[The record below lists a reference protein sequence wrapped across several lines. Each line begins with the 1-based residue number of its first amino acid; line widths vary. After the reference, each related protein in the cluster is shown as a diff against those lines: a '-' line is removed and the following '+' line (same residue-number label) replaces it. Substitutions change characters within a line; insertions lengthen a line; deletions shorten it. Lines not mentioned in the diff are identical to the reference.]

1 MYIIILSPHILLYKI
16 SLRFQKK
23 RFFSALTLPKV
34 KDTIFGDEERNF
46 CFYAEAFITFGRI
59 SECDPVVESWLLHTE
74 CLEQYLAA
82 NDITEA
88 DRK

>member
-23 RFFSALTLPKV
+23 RFFSPLTLPKV

-46 CFYAEAFITFGRI
+46 FFMLRR
-59 SECDPVVESWLLHTE
+59 SSLLEEYVSVT
-74 CLEQYLAA
+74 L
-82 NDITEA
+82 
-88 DRK
+88 